1 VKFAALLICVL
12 SFAAAQERDGNFS
25 IRFEPT
31 AVLQT
36 DAPIPFQITVHDADH
51 KPLADAK
58 VTLQI
63 ETANHGDVK
72 VFPAPPL
79 DQRASPGIYIA
90 KPVFPHSGEWNV
102 YVEVHRQNGRWDE
115 MSARTIQFNV
125 PQ

>member
-1 VKFAALLICVL
+1 MAG
-12 SFAAAQERDGNFS
+12 AQERDGNFN

-36 DAPIPFQITVHDADH
+36 DAPIPFQITVNDANH
-51 KPLADAK
+51 KPLADGK

-63 ETANHGDVK
+63 ETANHSNVK

-79 DQRASPGIYIA
+79 DQRANPGAYVA
-90 KPVFPHSGEWNV
+90 KPVFPSAGEWSV

-115 MSARTIQFNV
+115 VSARTIQFSV